1 MEKNFTELHVGGV
14 YLRRD
19 GGIDWIVKDDGS
31 KFPYDSKNDYFY
43 LKNGDY
49 REFQEHDEDLVQYI
63 CEYSDI
69 KRLPEIMAE
78 NERLK
83 AEIELARETINN
95 CQDWGVDLVHKNK
108 ELKAEIEQLKTEL
121 QTL

>member
-1 MEKNFTELHVGGV
+1 MTKNFETLHVGGV

-31 KFPYDSKNDYFY
+31 KFPYDSKNGNFY

-49 REFQEHDEDLVQYI
+49 REFEEHEEDLVQYL
-63 CEYSDI
+63 CEYSDL

-83 AEIELARETINN
+83 AEIE
-95 CQDWGVDLVHKNK
+95 Q
-108 ELKAEIEQLKTEL
+108 LKAQIKP
-121 QTL
+121 